1 MTSTRARSARFVT
14 LVSAAI
20 LGTGWLAACGSSDA
34 PETTAGTTAGTGGSA
49 AMGTG
54 GSAAPGTGATGGSGG
69 SAACD
74 AGFGDC
80 NLDATDGCEVDLQ
93 SDGTNCGSCGKACG
107 ATSVCNAGA
116 CAVCQLN
123 VLAKA
128 DFATGPKPI
137 FVTTGDFNGD
147 GKLDLASA
155 NNLSVGD
162 NTVSVLLGNGDGSF
176 QPTKDAK
183 KVVPV
188 PSSSVTTGDFNGDGK
203 LDLATANPIG
213 VSAHT
218 VGVLLGFGDGS
229 FQPTKEFATGTKP
242 SSVTTGDFNGDGKL
256 DLATANENS
265 NNVSVLL
272 GNGDGSFQPKKD
284 FASLAGP
291 ISVTTG
297 DFNGDGKLDLASAN
311 INSVSVGVLLGN
323 GDGTFQAKKDFAT
336 GPSPFSVT
344 AGDFNG
350 DGKLDLATAN
360 ADGDN
365 VSVLLGNGDGSFQP
379 KKDFMTGSFPLSVT
393 AADFNGDGK
402 LDLASANSGD
412 NTNTLSVL
420 LGNGD
425 GSFQPKSDF
434 ATGSYPISVTTGDF
448 NGDGKPDLASANNGN
463 DTLSVLLNGAC
474 LP

>member
-1 MTSTRARSARFVT
+1 
-14 LVSAAI
+14 
-20 LGTGWLAACGSSDA
+20 
-34 PETTAGTTAGTGGSA
+34 
-49 AMGTG
+49 MGTG

-256 DLATANENS
+256 DLATAN
-265 NNVSVLL
+265 
-272 GNGDGSFQPKKD
+272 
-284 FASLAGP
+284 
-291 ISVTTG
+291 
-297 DFNGDGKLDLASAN
+297 
-311 INSVSVGVLLGN
+311 
-323 GDGTFQAKKDFAT
+323 
-336 GPSPFSVT
+336 
-344 AGDFNG
+344 
-350 DGKLDLATAN
+350 